1 MSKETF
7 LVVDLRVLSLF
18 PSKMDQNIFCVVDK
32 KNKFSAIY
40 SGKIIQPSFIP
51 GRYINAFFCLHDISY
66 FRFVNI
72 RDVIYAIEEH
82 PDMLLRTRL
91 KIGSVACCINPN
103 NIYLC
108 GK

>member
-1 MSKETF
+1 MSKEKC
-7 LVVDLRVLSLF
+7 LVVDLRMLSLF
-18 PSKMDQNIFCVVDK
+18 PSKMDQNVFCIDDK

-40 SGKIIQPSFIP
+40 SGKIIQPPFIS
-51 GRYINAFFCLHDISY
+51 GSYINAFFFLHHILY
-66 FRFVNI
+66 FRFVDI

-103 NIYLC
+103 NIYLF